1 MKKENPA
8 PCSFLPLMDGEQSNL
23 RAFMNLLLVTFSL
36 AAAFVVIYFCM
47 SKICRR
53 QRGRDVFLEFNGE
66 AAIRADVAV
75 SIEVSR
81 VQLIPPSRIFRKVDV
96 AGGEAC
102 GGSAGGGG
110 GGEERMC
117 AVCLSEFEDGEKV
130 RFLPECGHC
139 FHVECI
145 DKWFR
150 RNSTCPMCRQALTL
164 LR

>member
-1 MKKENPA
+1 
-8 PCSFLPLMDGEQSNL
+8 
-23 RAFMNLLLVTFSL
+23 MNLLLVSFSL
-36 AAAFVVIYFCM
+36 GAAFVTIYYCM

-53 QRGRDVFLEFNGE
+53 QRGRHDVLLEFNGE

-81 VQLIPPSRIFRKVDV
+81 VQLIAPSRIFRKVDV
-96 AGGEAC
+96 VGGEAC
-102 GGSAGGGG
+102 GGSAEGGG

-117 AVCLSEFEDGEKV
+117 PVCLSEFEDGERV

-145 DKWFR
+145 DMWFR
-150 RNSTCPMCRQALTL
+150 RNSTCPMCRAQTVTI